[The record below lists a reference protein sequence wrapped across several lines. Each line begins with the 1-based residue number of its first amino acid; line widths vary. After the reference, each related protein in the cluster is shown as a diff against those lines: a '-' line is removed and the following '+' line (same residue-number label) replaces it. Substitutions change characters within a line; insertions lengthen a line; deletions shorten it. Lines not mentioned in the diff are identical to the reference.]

1 MSYCVFSEF
10 YFTLK
15 IVWLLFFVFI
25 SVEEITSPSFCT
37 DVLATNWILIWWLL
51 SCAN

>member
-25 SVEEITSPSFCT
+25 SVEEITSPSFGT
-37 DVLATNWILIWWLL
+37 DVLAINWIIIWWFG